1 MNNARSKF
9 ESKIISCGTT
19 ISSFLVPIFQYVP
32 CASIWF
38 GIMSIPLVSYLFLF
52 FQYPSILIY
61 DIQFFM
67 GTPGFNISILGAV
80 IYIYSLIYQLTHRKQ
95 LVRGGPYRVV
105 RHPQYVG
112 FIIITLGMTLVA
124 FQTSPIFGVNLY
136 NLNPFLLIFLFWIG
150 EVMAYI
156 FLAKIEEIALAKK
169 FGAEFNAYKKSVGFM
184 LPLIKLKR

>member
-9 ESKIISCGTT
+9 ESKIISYSTT

-32 CASIWF
+32 CTAIWF
-38 GIMSIPLVSYLFLF
+38 GIMSVPLGSYLFLF

-61 DIQFFM
+61 DIQFLIR
-67 GTPGFNISILGAV
+67 TPGFIICIFGV
-80 IYIYSLIYQLTHRKQ
+80 GIYIYSLIYQLTHRKQ
-95 LVRGGPYRVV
+95 LLRGGPYKVV

-112 FIIITLGMTLVA
+112 FISITLGMTLVA
-124 FQTSPIFGVNLY
+124 FQTSPIFGVNIY
-136 NLNPFLLIFLFWIG
+136 NLNPFLLICLFWIG
-150 EVMAYI
+150 QVFAYI

-169 FGAEFNAYKKSVGFM
+169 FGAEFNDYKKSVGFM